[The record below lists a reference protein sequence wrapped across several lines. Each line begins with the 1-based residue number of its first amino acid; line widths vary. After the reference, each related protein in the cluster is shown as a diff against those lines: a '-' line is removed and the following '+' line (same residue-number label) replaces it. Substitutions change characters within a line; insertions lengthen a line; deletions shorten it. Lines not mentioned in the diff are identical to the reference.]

1 MARVL
6 ILPGPCDYE
15 AIHALQ
21 QRLVALRAD
30 DEIGDVILMLEHAPV
45 ITVGRKRDSER
56 HVLAAGDIEV
66 VHIER
71 GGDVTW
77 HGPGQLVAYPIVK
90 LQGRR
95 ADLHLHLRSLED
107 AVIATL
113 HGLGLNGQRDDRNT
127 GVWLPD
133 GGGLPRKVCSI
144 GIACRRW
151 VSWHGL
157 ALNVSPDL
165 TAFGRIEPCGMSAAV
180 MTRVID
186 HAAAT
191 SVQALYAPLAIHLG
205 QALDVPIEQI
215 WRPKDSS
222 ERAVLRHLDH
232 GGRP

>member
-6 ILPGPCDYE
+6 ILPGPCDYV

-21 QRLVALRAD
+21 ERLVALRAA

-45 ITVGRKRDSER
+45 ITIGRKRDSER
-56 HVLAAGDIEV
+56 HVLAAGDVPV

-77 HGPGQLVAYPIVK
+77 HGPGQLVAYPILK
-90 LQGRR
+90 LEGKR
-95 ADLHLHLRSLED
+95 ADLHLHMRSLED

-113 HGLGLNGQRDDRNT
+113 ATLGLQAQRDERNT

-133 GGGLPRKVCSI
+133 GSGPPRKVCSI

-157 ALNVSPDL
+157 ALNVSSDL
-165 TAFGRIEPCGMSAAV
+165 AAFRRIQPCGMSAEV

-186 HAAAT
+186 HASST
-191 SVQALYAPLAIHLG
+191 SLQALYAPLAIHLG
-205 QALDVPIEQI
+205 QALDVPVEQI

-232 GGRP
+232 GRRP